1 MTGQARWRS
10 PEEARWGMMPAGE
23 LGKVR
28 VPAAVLI
35 RPDGH
40 VACAGGPPT
49 GAA

>member
-10 PEEARWGMMPAGE
+10 PEEARWGSGE

-40 VACAGGPPT
+40 VAWAGGPPT